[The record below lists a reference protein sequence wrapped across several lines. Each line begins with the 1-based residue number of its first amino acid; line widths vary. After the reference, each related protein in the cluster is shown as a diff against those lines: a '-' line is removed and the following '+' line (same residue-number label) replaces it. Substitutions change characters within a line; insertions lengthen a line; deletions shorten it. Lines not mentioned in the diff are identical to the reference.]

1 MATTITA
8 ATMTVSITESISLNG
23 SAQGAVN
30 SFTIDSI
37 NEVFKRIVTCP
48 ANQDTTV
55 ATFQT
60 ATNTADNAIDL
71 EDVRYIR
78 LTNLDDT
85 NSINLSLQTA
95 GGEDGSPN
103 MSATILIE
111 AGKSF
116 MMGSPHDGIAMDDDA
131 AGIVTSL
138 VDLESLLV
146 DPSANAVDVEV
157 FVASV

>member
-8 ATMTVSITESISLNG
+8 ATMTVRITESISLNG

-30 SFTIDSI
+30 SFTVDSI

-48 ANQDTTV
+48 ASQDTTV

-85 NSINLSLQTA
+85 NSVNLSLQVA
-95 GGEDGSPN
+95 GGEDGSAN
-103 MSATILIE
+103 MSTTLLIE

-116 MMGSPHDGIAMDDDA
+116 VMGSPHDGIALSDA
-131 AGIVTSL
+131 NATIVTAL
-138 VDLESLLV
+138 TDLESLLV
-146 DPSANAVDVEV
+146 DPSGNAVDVEV

>member
-1 MATTITA
+1 MVTTISATTLS
-8 ATMTVSITESISLNG
+8 VSIKETINLNG
-23 SAQGAVN
+23 QDQGAVN
-30 SFTIDSI
+30 NFTISSI

-60 ATNTADNAIDL
+60 ATNTADNSIDL

-85 NSINLSLQTA
+85 NSINLSLQVA
-95 GGEDGSPN
+95 GGEDGSAN
-103 MSATILIE
+103 MSTTLLIE

-116 MMGSPHDGIAMDDDA
+116 VMGSAHDGIALSDA
-131 AGIVTSL
+131 NATIVTSL
-138 VDLESLLV
+138 TDLETLLV